1 MKQVTMKQIG
11 LTLLSYIVCA
21 GVLLVIAAFDLP
33 SRVPNVDATSDIS
46 NKIPVMVTC
55 TPTPTQQPL
64 PTVEP
69 TPTPIP
75 TPTTPVEILT
85 TDEVSHQEFY
95 DMCVL
100 RGMVTPAN
108 DYDDRITAERGGYM
122 GPSGRETYYN
132 LRMDNCVNYMRELG
146 YDEEEYPYWIR
157 DDGAK
162 MLGNYVMCAANWK
175 IRPKGTIIPTSLG
188 DAIVVDTGEFVADF
202 PYGVDLATDW
212 R

>member
-33 SRVPNVDATSDIS
+33 SRVPTVSSTLDLTSKEFVRVI
-46 NKIPVMVTC
+46 C
-55 TPTPTQQPL
+55 TPTPQPL
-64 PTVEP
+64 PTVEVTP
-69 TPTPIP
+69 TPTPV
-75 TPTTPVEILT
+75 PTTPVEILI
-85 TDEVSHQEFY
+85 DEPVSNQEFY
-95 DMCVL
+95 DTCVA
-100 RGMVTPAN
+100 RGMITPAN

-132 LRMDNCVNYMRELG
+132 LKMDLCVYYMRELG

-175 IRPKGTIIPTSLG
+175 IRPKGAIIPTSLG
-188 DAIVVDTGEFVADF
+188 DAIVVDTGEFVADY
-202 PYGVDLATDW
+202 PNGVDLAVDW
-212 R
+212 